1 MKQINKVHENRR
13 RFTLGLSEV
22 DEDDNQVRNPS
33 RILVHKIATMNQE
46 DGARYVDRQVL
57 ERKMTLK
64 VSNIQLANDPFP
76 TTSNNLQTSRKSV

>member
-46 DGARYVDRQVL
+46 DGARYVDR
-57 ERKMTLK
+57 
-64 VSNIQLANDPFP
+64 
-76 TTSNNLQTSRKSV
+76 